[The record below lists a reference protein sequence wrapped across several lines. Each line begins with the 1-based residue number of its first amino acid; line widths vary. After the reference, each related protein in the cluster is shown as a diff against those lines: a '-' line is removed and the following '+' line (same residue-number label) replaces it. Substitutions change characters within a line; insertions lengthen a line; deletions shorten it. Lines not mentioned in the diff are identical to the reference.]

1 MIQIPHR
8 LYTRIARLGC
18 ARPLYV
24 RESLAQRLPLRN
36 GELAE
41 ATEKV
46 KATGTGK
53 KEATCIELTTLG
65 SRVCLGYASQLV
77 DEVGV

>member
-1 MIQIPHR
+1 MIRIPHR
-8 LYTRIARLGC
+8 LYARIARLGC

-24 RESLAQRLPLRN
+24 RESLAQRLPLRQ
-36 GELAE
+36 GELAK

-53 KEATCIELTTLG
+53 AEATCIELTTLG
-65 SRVCLGYASQLV
+65 SQERLGYASQLV
-77 DEVGV
+77 DEVRV